1 MGRPAIILTSKF
13 SVPSSRKA
21 FGRYVGYIA
30 RKEALEEKEFLT
42 AEEKDEL
49 SRVKKQ
55 VRKLNQENN
64 FTRVKSEEHSEREA
78 AAEKLMEK
86 RNFFDLNDKEFDK
99 YLGYMVRIDAL
110 NQKKNETGLNTKEQT
125 ELERIGQAA
134 SKLSEIHP
142 TKEKVLDGV
151 FSPDKDIVQ
160 LKDLD
165 YIREQLNEGQENNSV
180 LWQDVVSF
188 DNSFLKKKGILSS
201 TTGILNEEELQKAT
215 KKMQSIFQKEM
226 DPPLNEMYWVASIHR
241 NTDNVHIHIATVEK
255 DPRRK
260 IINREGI
267 SPPKGR
273 RPQKIIDHMKSGF
286 ANELI
291 GSSEMTKELSQR
303 RQAIREAIQ
312 VNLTSQVEQPTFQA
326 EINQFVRALPESRRE
341 WFYNKLDKNQKK
353 MSDHLVDELL
363 KYNSDFQ
370 KYKDLVWKMQD
381 DRQDLYGKSKR
392 ENKNYAINQLY
403 GKEGIYARN
412 GNALLA
418 DLRKIDKQA
427 NHNQRHRINFKDKVD
442 PNEYIQSALKEIRKD
457 TTIQNNKIKSNDDY
471 TLHSHI
477 IKRRKN
483 LKGHIYLK
491 KPFISQSQIRKIKS
505 NQEKVFEKTN
515 ADIETKKNL
524 REFEKLQN
532 EVERELE

>member
-1 MGRPAIILTSKF
+1 M
-13 SVPSSRKA
+13 PSSRKA

-55 VRKLNQENN
+55 AKKLKQENN
-64 FTRVKSEEHSEREA
+64 FTKVKSEEHSEREA

-86 RNFFDLNDKEFDK
+86 KNFFDLNDKEFDK

-110 NQKKNETGLNTKEQT
+110 NQKKNKTGLNVKEQT
-125 ELERIGQAA
+125 ELERIEQAA

-151 FSPDKDIVQ
+151 FSSDKDIVQ

-165 YIREQLNEGQENNSV
+165 YIREQLNKGQENNSV

-267 SPPKGR
+267 SQPKGR

-291 GSSEMTKELSQR
+291 GSAEMTKELSQK

-312 VNLTSQVEQPTFQA
+312 INLTSQVEQPTFQA
-326 EINQFVRALPESRRE
+326 EINQFVRVLPESRRE
-341 WFYNKLDKNQKK
+341 WFYNKLNKRQQK
-353 MSDHLVDELL
+353 MSNHLVDELL
-363 KYNSDFQ
+363 KDNSDFQ

-381 DRQDLYGKSKR
+381 DRQALYGKSKR

-412 GNALLA
+412 GNALLS

-427 NHNQRHRINFKDKVD
+427 NHNQRHRVSFKEKVD
-442 PNEYIQSALKEIRKD
+442 PNDYIQSALKEIRKD
-457 TTIQNNKIKSNDDY
+457 AAEQKSDDSYTPHPRLKIKKSF
-471 TLHSHI
+471 
-477 IKRRKN
+477 KRHN
-483 LKGHIYLK
+483 YLK
-491 KPFISQSQIRKIKS
+491 KPFINQSQIRKIKS
-505 NQEKVFEKTN
+505 NQEKVFEKIN
-515 ADIETKKNL
+515 ADKETKKNL

-532 EVERELE
+532 EVEQELE

>member
-30 RKEALEEKEFLT
+30 RKEALEQKEYLT
-42 AEEKDEL
+42 ADEKTEL

-55 VRKLNQENN
+55 VRKLDQENN
-64 FTRVKSEEHSEREA
+64 FSKVKSEEHSKREA
-78 AAEKLMEK
+78 TAKKLIEKK
-86 RNFFDLNDKEFDK
+86 NFFYLNDKEFDK

-110 NQKKNETGLNTKEQT
+110 NQKKDKTGLSDDEQA
-125 ELERIGQAA
+125 ELERVGQAA
-134 SKLSEIHP
+134 NKLSEMRA

-151 FSPDKDIVQ
+151 FSSDKDIVQ

-165 YIREQLNEGQENNSV
+165 YIRKQLNEGQKNNSV

-188 DNSFLKKKGILSS
+188 DNNFLKKKGILSS
-201 TTGILNEEELQKAT
+201 KTGILNEEELQKAT
-215 KKMQSIFQKEM
+215 KKMQSVFQKEM
-226 DPPLNEMYWVASIHR
+226 DPPLNDMYWVVSIHR

-260 IINREGI
+260 IITRDGV
-267 SPPKGR
+267 SQPKGR

-291 GSSEMTKELSQR
+291 GSSEITKELSQK

-312 VNLTSQVEQPTFQA
+312 VNLTSQVEQPTFQV
-326 EINQFVRALPESRRE
+326 EINQFVRVLPESRRE
-341 WFYNKLDKNQKK
+341 WFYNKLDKHQKK

-363 KYNSDFQ
+363 KDNSDFQ
-370 KYKDLVWKMQD
+370 KYKDLVWKMQN

-427 NHNQRHRINFKDKVD
+427 NHNQRHRISFKNKVD
-442 PNEYIQSALKEIRKD
+442 PNKYIQSALEEIRKD
-457 TTIQNNKIKSNDDY
+457 TAAQKDKTKSEEY
-471 TLHSHI
+471 TPSLHVR
-477 IKRRKN
+477 RRKN
-483 LKGHIYLK
+483 PSRHIYLK

-515 ADIETKKNL
+515 ADLETKKNL

>member
-30 RKEALEEKEFLT
+30 RKEALEQKEYLT
-42 AEEKDEL
+42 ADEKTEL

-55 VRKLNQENN
+55 VRKLDQENN
-64 FTRVKSEEHSEREA
+64 FSKVKSEGHSKREA
-78 AAEKLMEK
+78 TAKKLIEKK
-86 RNFFDLNDKEFDK
+86 NFFDLNDKEFDK

-110 NQKKNETGLNTKEQT
+110 NQKKDKTGLSDDEQA
-125 ELERIGQAA
+125 ELERVGQAA
-134 SKLSEIHP
+134 NKLSEMRA

-151 FSPDKDIVQ
+151 FSSDKDIVQ

-165 YIREQLNEGQENNSV
+165 YIRKQLNEGQKNNSV

-188 DNSFLKKKGILSS
+188 DNNFLKKKGILSS
-201 TTGILNEEELQKAT
+201 KTGILNEEELQKAT
-215 KKMQSIFQKEM
+215 KKMQSVFQKEM
-226 DPPLNEMYWVASIHR
+226 DPPLNDMYWVASIHR

-260 IINREGI
+260 IITRDGV
-267 SPPKGR
+267 SQPKGR

-291 GSSEMTKELSQR
+291 GSSEITKELSQK

-312 VNLTSQVEQPTFQA
+312 VNLTSQVEQPTFQV
-326 EINQFVRALPESRRE
+326 EINQFVRVLPESRRE
-341 WFYNKLDKNQKK
+341 WFYNKLDKHQKK

-363 KYNSDFQ
+363 KDNSDFQ
-370 KYKDLVWKMQD
+370 KYKDLVWKMQN

-427 NHNQRHRINFKDKVD
+427 NHNQRHRISFKNKVD
-442 PNEYIQSALKEIRKD
+442 PNKYIQSALEEIRKD
-457 TTIQNNKIKSNDDY
+457 TAAQKDKTKSEEY
-471 TLHSHI
+471 TPSLHVR
-477 IKRRKN
+477 RRKN
-483 LKGHIYLK
+483 PSRHIYLK

-515 ADIETKKNL
+515 ADLETKKNL

>member
-13 SVPSSRKA
+13 SVPSSQKA

-30 RKEALEEKEFLT
+30 RKEALEKKEYLT
-42 AEEKDEL
+42 EEEKAEL
-49 SRVKKQ
+49 ERVKEQAK
-55 VRKLNQENN
+55 KLNWENTFSKIN
-64 FTRVKSEEHSEREA
+64 SEEHSEREA
-78 AAEKLMEK
+78 TAEKLIEK
-86 RNFFDLNDKEFDK
+86 KSFFDLNDKEFDK

-110 NQKKNETGLNTKEQT
+110 NQKKESTGLNSEEQI
-125 ELERIGQAA
+125 ELKRVGQAA
-134 SKLSEIHP
+134 NKLGELHS

-151 FSPDKDIVQ
+151 FSSDKDVVQ
-160 LKDLD
+160 LKDLN
-165 YIREQLNEGQENNSV
+165 YIREQLNEGQKNNSV

-201 TTGILNEEELQKAT
+201 KTGILNEEELQKAT

-260 IINREGI
+260 IITRDGV
-267 SPPKGR
+267 SQPKGR

-363 KYNSDFQ
+363 KDNSDFQ

-403 GKEGIYARN
+403 GREGIYARN

-418 DLRKIDKQA
+418 DLRRIDKQA

-457 TTIQNNKIKSNDDY
+457 TTKQNNKIKSNDDY
-471 TLHSHI
+471 TSHSH

-483 LKGHIYLK
+483 LKGHVYLK